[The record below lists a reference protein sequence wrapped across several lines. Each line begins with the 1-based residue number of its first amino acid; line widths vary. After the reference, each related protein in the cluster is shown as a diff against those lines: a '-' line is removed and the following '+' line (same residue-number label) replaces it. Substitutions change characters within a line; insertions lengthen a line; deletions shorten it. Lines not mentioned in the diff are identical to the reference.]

1 MITELKLTELTRLDD
16 VLGHYDVYKDCM
28 YMPTSDKFERRM
40 RAYLAD
46 ETARIY
52 ACLSGDIVVGM
63 AVCVCAKNSVLEIVG
78 IAVERAHRCKG
89 IGLYMISNIKNKY
102 IDCTLY
108 AETDDDAVGFYR
120 KCGFTVS
127 EYTQEYDG
135 QSVRRYK
142 CTL

>member
-16 VLGHYDVYKDCM
+16 VIGHYDVYKDCM
-28 YMPTSDKFERRM
+28 YMPTPDKFERKM

-46 ETARIY
+46 EAARIY

-63 AVCVCAKNSVLEIVG
+63 AVCVCAQNSVLEIVG
-78 IAVERAHRCKG
+78 IAVERTRRCKG
-89 IGLYMISNIKNKY
+89 VGLYTISNIKNKY
-102 IDCTLY
+102 TDCTLY

-127 EYTQEYDG
+127 EYMQQYDG